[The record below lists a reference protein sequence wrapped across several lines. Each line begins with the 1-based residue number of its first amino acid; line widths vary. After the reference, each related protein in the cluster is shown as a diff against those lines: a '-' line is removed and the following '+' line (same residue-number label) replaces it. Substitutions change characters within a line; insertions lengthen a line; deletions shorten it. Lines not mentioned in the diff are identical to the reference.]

1 MGEVHAASAASVW
14 AYLPISPHISPYL
27 PISRCRLG
35 VGAQLAEALERF
47 LQRRQDVRLQRLRRR
62 RRCLGVRRQTREPAL
77 GKRKLQPRDLVGR
90 AVVHHVRPN
99 PLQELQSGGRV
110 HLELRGRE
118 QLRG

>member
-1 MGEVHAASAASVW
+1 MTE
-14 AYLPISPHISPYL
+14 LPLDGGGARGLGRLGVGISPHISPYL

-35 VGAQLAEALERF
+35 VGAQLAETLERF

-90 AVVHHVRPN
+90 AVVHHRN
-99 PLQELQSGGRV
+99 Y
-110 HLELRGRE
+110 
-118 QLRG
+118 